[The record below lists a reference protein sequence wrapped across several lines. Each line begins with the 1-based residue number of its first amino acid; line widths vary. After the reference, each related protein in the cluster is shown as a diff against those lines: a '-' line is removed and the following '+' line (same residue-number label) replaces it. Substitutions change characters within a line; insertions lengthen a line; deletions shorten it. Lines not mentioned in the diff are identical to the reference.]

1 LLRNTEASIKKYHY
15 FIFQFTFGLLIL
27 ISGGFVSD
35 LLAGGVQTLDTV
47 EVTDSAENLV
57 GSADSSTEGTVTPKQ
72 IEERP
77 ILRTGELLE
86 TVPGVVV
93 SQHSGEGKANQY
105 YLRGFNLDHGTDLAT
120 TVEGM
125 PVNMPTHGHG
135 QGYTDIN
142 FVIPELVSGIQ
153 YKKGPYYAEE
163 GDFSAA
169 GAIHMNYRTSLDR
182 NLAEL
187 TVGSNS
193 YRRGLVAASN
203 KVLGGDLL
211 YALELYYNDGP
222 WERPDNFR
230 KINGV
235 LRYSWGGE
243 NNKFSITALGYHGDW
258 DSTDQVARRA
268 VESGL
273 ISRFGSL
280 DPSDGGKSYRY
291 SLLGSWQRS
300 AESSVTKANAYVSSY
315 GLNLFS
321 NFTYFLDDP
330 VNGDQF
336 EQVDRR
342 IVSGLK
348 VSQTW
353 LGKLAGRE
361 MDNTIGLQ
369 VRNDNISE
377 VGLHHTRERERLST
391 VRQDDVLQTSY
402 AVYFQNGFRWAEKFR
417 SVAGLRA
424 DFYSWDVNSD
434 IALNSGKANDSI
446 VSPKLSFILGP
457 WAKTEIYING
467 GYGFHSNDGRGST
480 ITVDPVAFKA
490 DPACADLPT
499 NDPGTCRVSRV
510 NSLVRAKGAE
520 IGARTAIIPHL
531 QSQITFWTLKI
542 DSELLFIGDAGNTEA
557 SRPSRRDGI
566 EWANYYSPYRWLTL
580 DVDVAYSKSRFDDS
594 DPEGIGRRIPGAP
607 EGVIT
612 AGAAIDD
619 LAGFLASVRVRYF
632 GPRPLLEDNSVR
644 SSSSTLVNAR
654 VGYALLK
661 NWRIVL
667 DIFNI
672 FDAKNSD
679 IDYYYPSR
687 LAGEAFCDPT
697 AAGETRNCDAGG
709 SGGVNDIHTHP
720 VDPREFRLTLTATF

>member
-1 LLRNTEASIKKYHY
+1 MARGGGKAKRFTL
-15 FIFQFTFGLLIL
+15 QFLFGILIL
-27 ISGGFVSD
+27 AAFGFVPD
-35 LLAGGVQTLDTV
+35 IFAGGVQTLDTV

-169 GAIHMNYRTSLDR
+169 GAIHMNYKTSLER

-187 TVGSNS
+187 TIGSNA
-193 YRRGLVAASN
+193 YRRGLLAASHH
-203 KVLGGDLL
+203 VLGGDLL
-211 YALELYYNDGP
+211 YGLELFYNDGP
-222 WERPDNFR
+222 WEHPDNFR
-230 KINGV
+230 KLNGV
-235 LRYSWGGE
+235 LRYSWGSE
-243 NNKFSITALGYHGDW
+243 QNKFSITAMAYHGDW
-258 DSTDQVARRA
+258 DSTDQVAQRA

-280 DPSDGGKSYRY
+280 DPTDGGKSYRY

-300 AESSVTKANAYVSSY
+300 AESSVTRANVYVSAY
-315 GLNLFS
+315 GMNLFS

-336 EQVDRR
+336 EQVDKR
-342 IVSGLK
+342 ILAGLK
-348 VSQTW
+348 TSQTW
-353 LGKLAGRE
+353 FGKLAGRDI
-361 MDNTIGLQ
+361 DNTVGLQ
-369 VRNDNISE
+369 IRNDNISE
-377 VGLHHTRERERLST
+377 VGLHHTRARERLST
-391 VRQDDVLQTSY
+391 VREDDVMQTSY
-402 AVYFQNGFRWAEKFR
+402 AVYFQNGFRWTEKLR
-417 SVAGLRA
+417 TVAGIRA
-424 DFYSWDVNSD
+424 DFYTWDVNSN
-434 IALNSGKANDSI
+434 IALNSGKADDAI
-446 VSPKLSFILGP
+446 TSPKLSFILGP

-467 GYGFHSNDGRGST
+467 GYSFHSNDGRGST
-480 ITVDPVAFKA
+480 INVDPASFQA
-490 DPACADLPT
+490 DPTCADLPAD
-499 NDPGTCRVSRV
+499 DPATCRVSKV
-510 NSLVRAKGAE
+510 HPLVRARGAE
-520 IGARTAIIPHL
+520 IGARTAIVPHL
-531 QSQITFWTLKI
+531 QSQLTFWTLDI

-557 SRPSRRDGI
+557 SRPSRRDGV
-566 EWANYYSPYRWLTL
+566 EWANYYTPFNWLTL
-580 DVDVAYSKSRFDDS
+580 DVDVAYSKSRFDDD
-594 DPEGIGRRIPGAP
+594 DPEGIGRRIPGSP
-607 EGVIT
+607 EGVIS
-612 AGAAIDD
+612 AGVTVND
-619 LAGFLASVRVRYF
+619 LAGLFTGVRVRYF

-644 SSSSTLVNAR
+644 SGSSTLVNAR
-654 VGYALLK
+654 VGYELFK
-661 NWRIVL
+661 NWRVVL
-667 DIFNI
+667 DVFNLL
-672 FDAKNSD
+672 DADASD
-679 IDYYYPSR
+679 IDYFYTSR
-687 LAGEAFCDPT
+687 LQGEPL
-697 AAGETRNCDAGG
+697 E
-709 SGGVNDIHTHP
+709 GVDDIHTHP